1 MYVVREDMEI
11 LCRQETFDL
20 RTAYREKFHEDFRP
34 FNYGDFC
41 GDGSQPAAA
50 IYVEALREALKKDE
64 PTRYEGDPWEFFGH

>member
-1 MYVVREDMEI
+1 MYIARRDMEI
-11 LCRQETFDL
+11 LCKEDTFDL
-20 RTAYREKFHEDFRP
+20 LTAYREKFHEDFRP
-34 FNYGDFC
+34 FNYGDFR